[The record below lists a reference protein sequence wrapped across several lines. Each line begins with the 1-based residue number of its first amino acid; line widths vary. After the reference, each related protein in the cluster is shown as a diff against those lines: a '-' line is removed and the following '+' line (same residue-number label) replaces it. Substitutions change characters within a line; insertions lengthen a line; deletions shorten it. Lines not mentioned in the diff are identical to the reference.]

1 MRFLDVRVN
10 GCNRNGGENAQWRIK
25 RLIEFWLD
33 WAMRMIRMDVFDLLI
48 KNGVILTMD
57 VDGSIW
63 NPGYV
68 GVKEDRIERIGTGE
82 AQNARAEKVIDA
94 KGGLVLPGLINSH
107 THAAMTLFRGLA
119 DDLPLMEWLNNYI
132 FPVESRMDAD
142 FVHVGTLL
150 ACAEMILSG
159 TTTFCDMYLFEDEVA
174 KAAQEAGMR
183 CLVGEVLY
191 DFPSPNY
198 GPVEAGLAHTESLI
212 QKWRDDPLV
221 SIAVEPHAVYTCSP
235 QLLAAAN
242 KLALK
247 YEVPLIIHVAE
258 TASEVEVV
266 REKYGRQPF
275 EHLESLAILGPHLI
289 ADHCVHLD
297 ESEMERIARYDVKV
311 INNPES
317 NMKLASGVS
326 PVSQLLARGITV
338 ALGTD
343 GCASNNNL
351 DLFAEMDT
359 AAKLHKVRTMDPTV
373 LDAFT
378 VLRMATT
385 HGAKALGYGNRIGS
399 LEKGK
404 KADIIIVDTR
414 KPHLTP
420 MYNPYSHLVYAAK
433 GHDVSHSII
442 NGRLVMEDR
451 RLLTLDLQEV
461 MTRAREK
468 AKMVLQW
475 LSEPRTHS

>member
-1 MRFLDVRVN
+1 M
-10 GCNRNGGENAQWRIK
+10 GG
-25 RLIEFWLD
+25 
-33 WAMRMIRMDVFDLLI
+33 RMTGMDDFDLLI
-48 KNGVILTMD
+48 KNGFILTMD
-57 VDGSIW
+57 TEGSILK
-63 NPGYV
+63 PGYV
-68 GVKEDRIERIGTGE
+68 GVKEDRIEDMGMGE
-82 AQNARAEKVIDA
+82 ARNARAAKVIDA
-94 KGGLVLPGLINSH
+94 KGGLVLPGLINGH

-132 FPVESRMDAD
+132 FPVESRIDAD
-142 FVHVGTLL
+142 FVRVGTLL

-183 CLVGEVLY
+183 CLAGEVLY

-198 GPVEAGLAHTESLI
+198 GPMDAGLAYTESLI
-212 QKWRDDPLV
+212 QKWRHDPLI

-235 QLLAAAN
+235 QLLTAAN
-242 KLALK
+242 ELALK
-247 YEVPLIIHVAE
+247 YEVPLILHVAE
-258 TASEVEVV
+258 TASEIEVV
-266 REKYGRQPF
+266 GEKYGRRPF
-275 EHLESLAILGPHLI
+275 EHLESLGILGPHLI
-289 ADHCVHLD
+289 ADHCVHLN
-297 ESEMERIARYDVKV
+297 ESEMDKIATHEVKV
-311 INNPES
+311 VNNPES

-326 PVSQLLARGITV
+326 PVSRLLARGVTV

-373 LDAFT
+373 LDALT

-385 HGAKALGYGNRIGS
+385 NGAKALGFGDRIGI

-404 KADIIIVDTR
+404 KADIIVVDTR

-442 NGRLVMEDR
+442 NGRLVMENR
-451 RLLTLDLQEV
+451 HLLTLDLQEV
-461 MTRAREK
+461 MTLAREK
-468 AKMVLQW
+468 AKTVLQW
-475 LSEPRTHS
+475 LSEARTISQA